1 MKEPKRY
8 LITSALPYA
17 NGPKHI
23 GHLAGAYLPADIYV
37 RYLRAKKADVV
48 YVCGSDEHGAAITIQ
63 AMKENTTPREIVDKY
78 HAMLKSNMA
87 DLGISFDIYH
97 RTSSALH
104 HETAQEFFTVL
115 NNNGDLEQKETEQY
129 YDEEAKTFLADRYIT
144 GTCPVC
150 ANDSAYGDQCE
161 KCGTSLSPD
170 QLINPRSTLSG
181 NAPTKKLTT
190 HWFLPLD
197 RHEAFLREWILKEHK
212 DDWKI
217 NVLGQ
222 CKSWLDLGLQPRAV
236 TRDLEWGVKLP
247 SPPAPQ
253 GGSLEFDNLKE
264 PFDYATADPI
274 IYGLLKDFVKRSR
287 TNPTDAENALWQML
301 RGKKLEWFK
310 FRRQHI
316 IGSFIADFVCLDK
329 MLIIE
334 VDGLIHQLP
343 EHKISDIERTEWL
356 NKEGFTVI
364 RFTNEEVLADTEK
377 TLEAI
382 SVKLHSLPDKVKPV
396 PNPPLGGG
404 GAGKVL
410 YVWFDAPIGY
420 ISATKQWALDNN
432 KDWKPYWYDADTKLV
447 HFIGKD
453 NIVFHAIIFPVMLKL
468 HGNILPDNVPSNE
481 FMNLEGD
488 KMSTSRGWS
497 IEMDDYIND
506 FVKKGNLPTGQA
518 GGGDMMVDALRY
530 YLTQIAPE
538 TKDSEFT
545 WKGFQDAVNS
555 ELVAIFGNFVNRTF
569 VLMHK
574 LCKGKVPPLHM
585 DIIDAADKKM
595 FGDIQNTKTKIENLI
610 EGYKFRDALYEVI
623 DLARK
628 GNKYMQD
635 KEPWILAKKASLP
648 SKGGFLEPANH
659 HEPSNFSETKEA
671 DSYNYQTANTAI
683 YGLLKKFVEE
693 RRFNPT
699 EAEDLLWEVVRGRKL
714 DSFKFRRQHIIGTYI
729 ADFVCLSQKLI
740 VEVDGLIHEIPE
752 NKLSDTERTVE
763 LNKFGFEVLRFTNND
778 IINNTDFVLN
788 TILSKLTEKK
798 LAQSVAQNPSLEG
811 REAQMQIDNCL
822 HVCLQL
828 TANLAIFIN
837 PFLPFAAKKM
847 CYMMKVVDKILDWEN
862 AGKAKLLSIGYS
874 LRAPELLFRK
884 IEDEEVKEQV
894 EKLKIKKLKME
905 SNEKS
910 QPIAESVHPP
920 LGGGGAKSEIQF
932 DDFAKI
938 DLKVGTITAAEK
950 VEKAD
955 KLLKLEVD
963 MGFEKRTI
971 VSGIALH
978 FAPEDIVGKQV
989 VVVANLAPRKMRG
1002 IESQGM
1008 ILMAEDKAGKLHF
1021 VNPGTIIDTGSAVN

>member
-1 MKEPKRY
+1 MHPMKQPKRY

-37 RYLRAKKADVV
+37 RYLRAKKEDVV

-97 RTSSALH
+97 RTSSPLH
-104 HETAQEFFTVL
+104 HETAQEFFTAL
-115 NNNGDLEQKETEQY
+115 NNKGDLQQKETEQY
-129 YDEEAKTFLADRYIT
+129 YDEEAKTFLADRYII

-150 ANDSAYGDQCE
+150 ANENAYGDQCE

-181 NAPTKKLTT
+181 NAPAKKLTT

-197 RHEAFLREWILKEHK
+197 KHEAFLREWILTEHK
-212 DDWKI
+212 DDWKV

-222 CKSWLDLGLQPRAV
+222 CKSWMDLGLQPRAV
-236 TRDLEWGVKLP
+236 TRDLDWGVPLP
-247 SPPAPQ
+247 ADVK
-253 GGSLEFDNLKE
+253 GGE
-264 PFDYATADPI
+264 
-274 IYGLLKDFVKRSR
+274 
-287 TNPTDAENALWQML
+287 
-301 RGKKLEWFK
+301 
-310 FRRQHI
+310 
-316 IGSFIADFVCLDK
+316 
-329 MLIIE
+329 
-334 VDGLIHQLP
+334 
-343 EHKISDIERTEWL
+343 
-356 NKEGFTVI
+356 
-364 RFTNEEVLADTEK
+364 
-377 TLEAI
+377 
-382 SVKLHSLPDKVKPV
+382 
-396 PNPPLGGG
+396 
-404 GAGKVL
+404 GKVL

-432 KDWKPYWYDADTKLV
+432 KDWKPYWEDKDTKLV

-506 FVKKGNLPTGQA
+506 FVKKEN
-518 GGGDMMVDALRY
+518 GGDQMVDALRY

-555 ELVAIFGNFVNRTF
+555 ELVAIFGNFVNRAF

-574 LCKGKVPPLHM
+574 LCKGKVPPLHA
-585 DIIDAADKKM
+585 DILDEADKKM
-595 FGDIQNTKTKIENLI
+595 FEEIQNTKTKIEDLI

-635 KEPWILAKKASLP
+635 KEPWIVAKT
-648 SKGGFLEPANH
+648 LETDPGN
-659 HEPSNFSETKEA
+659 
-671 DSYNYQTANTAI
+671 
-683 YGLLKKFVEE
+683 
-693 RRFNPT
+693 
-699 EAEDLLWEVVRGRKL
+699 
-714 DSFKFRRQHIIGTYI
+714 
-729 ADFVCLSQKLI
+729 QKL
-740 VEVDGLIHEIPE
+740 
-752 NKLSDTERTVE
+752 
-763 LNKFGFEVLRFTNND
+763 
-778 IINNTDFVLN
+778 
-788 TILSKLTEKK
+788 
-798 LAQSVAQNPSLEG
+798 
-811 REAQMQIDNCL
+811 IDNCL
-822 HVCLQL
+822 HICLQL
-828 TANLAIFIN
+828 TANLAVFIN

-847 CYMMKVVDKILDWEN
+847 CYLLKVVDKMLDWEN
-862 AGKAKLLSIGYS
+862 AGKAKLVSVGYS

-884 IEDEEVKEQV
+884 IEDEEVKGQV
-894 EKLKIKKLKME
+894 EKLKIKSEKIKME
-905 SNEKS
+905 NKQPETEIVKS
-910 QPIAESVHPP
+910 EIAN
-920 LGGGGAKSEIQF
+920 LKSEIQF

-938 DLKVGTITAAEK
+938 DLKVGTILTAEK

-955 KLLKLEVD
+955 KLLQLSVD
-963 MGFEKRTI
+963 LGFETRTI

-978 FAPEDIVGKQV
+978 FNAEDIIGKQV

-1008 ILMAEDKAGKLHF
+1008 ILMAEDKSGKLHF
-1021 VNPGTIIDTGSAVN
+1021 VNPGTLIDTGSGVS

>member
-1 MKEPKRY
+1 MKQPKRY

-37 RYLRAKKADVV
+37 RYLRTKKEDVV

-97 RTSSALH
+97 RTSSPLH

-115 NNNGDLEQKETEQY
+115 NNNGDLLQKETEQY
-129 YDEEAKTFLADRYIT
+129 YDEEAKTFLADRYII

-150 ANDSAYGDQCE
+150 ANENAYGDQCE

-197 RHEAFLREWILKEHK
+197 KHESFLREWILTEHK
-212 DDWKI
+212 DDWKV

-222 CKSWLDLGLQPRAV
+222 CKSWMDLGLQPRAV
-236 TRDLEWGVKLP
+236 TRDLDWGVPLP
-247 SPPAPQ
+247 ADVI
-253 GGSLEFDNLKE
+253 GGE
-264 PFDYATADPI
+264 
-274 IYGLLKDFVKRSR
+274 
-287 TNPTDAENALWQML
+287 
-301 RGKKLEWFK
+301 
-310 FRRQHI
+310 
-316 IGSFIADFVCLDK
+316 
-329 MLIIE
+329 
-334 VDGLIHQLP
+334 
-343 EHKISDIERTEWL
+343 
-356 NKEGFTVI
+356 
-364 RFTNEEVLADTEK
+364 
-377 TLEAI
+377 
-382 SVKLHSLPDKVKPV
+382 
-396 PNPPLGGG
+396 
-404 GAGKVL
+404 GKVL

-432 KDWKPYWYDADTKLV
+432 KDWKPYWEDKDTKLV

-506 FVKKGNLPTGQA
+506 FVKKEN
-518 GGGDMMVDALRY
+518 GGDQMVDALRY

-555 ELVAIFGNFVNRTF
+555 ELVSIFGNFVNRAF

-574 LCKGKVPPLHM
+574 LCNGKVPPLHI
-585 DIIDAADKKM
+585 DILDDADKKI
-595 FGDIQNTKTKIENLI
+595 FEEIQNAKVKIENNI
-610 EGYKFRDALYEVI
+610 EAYKFRDALFEVI
-623 DLARK
+623 DIARK

-635 KEPWILAKKASLP
+635 KEPWIVAKT
-648 SKGGFLEPANH
+648 LE
-659 HEPSNFSETKEA
+659 
-671 DSYNYQTANTAI
+671 I
-683 YGLLKKFVEE
+683 
-693 RRFNPT
+693 NP
-699 EAEDLLWEVVRGRKL
+699 EN
-714 DSFKFRRQHIIGTYI
+714 
-729 ADFVCLSQKLI
+729 QKL
-740 VEVDGLIHEIPE
+740 
-752 NKLSDTERTVE
+752 
-763 LNKFGFEVLRFTNND
+763 
-778 IINNTDFVLN
+778 
-788 TILSKLTEKK
+788 
-798 LAQSVAQNPSLEG
+798 
-811 REAQMQIDNCL
+811 IDNCL
-822 HVCLQL
+822 HICLQL
-828 TANLAIFIN
+828 TANLAVFIN
-837 PFLPFAAKKM
+837 PFLPNAAKKM
-847 CYMMKVVDKILDWEN
+847 CYLLKVVDKMLDWEN
-862 AGKAKLLSIGYS
+862 AGKPKLVSVGYS
-874 LRAPELLFRK
+874 LRPPELLFRK
-884 IEDEEVKEQV
+884 IEDDEVKEQV
-894 EKLKIKKLKME
+894 EKLKIKSEKIKQAAKME
-905 SNEKS
+905 EITNNNNQETDK
-910 QPIAESVHPP
+910 PVNKET
-920 LGGGGAKSEIQF
+920 IQF

-938 DLKVGTITAAEK
+938 DLKVGTILTAEK

-955 KLLKLEVD
+955 KLLKLSVD
-963 MGFEKRTI
+963 LGFETRTI

-978 FAPEDIVGKQV
+978 FTAEDIIGKQV

-1021 VNPGTIIDTGSAVN
+1021 INPDTLINTGSGVS